1 MFARFLRSKHAML
14 WLPGFVITIAYATLY
29 AKPQRREIHLGS
41 LALQQQDIAVD
52 ELNARVRSKQSNSRG
67 DLSDPSPL
75 PSFTSTA
82 AFERSEATFV
92 QAFAQ
97 LVAIFKSN
105 EVSCTSAS
113 PGETEAGKKNEGT
126 VIHRL
131 FLVGSFRD
139 VLASLESIETSIPQT
154 LAAELVM
161 TRLASAEPCRWEIV
175 FQFKEGIE

>member
-1 MFARFLRSKHAML
+1 MFARLLKSKHAIL
-14 WLPGFVITIAYATLY
+14 WLPGFAITIAYAILY
-29 AKPQRREIHLGS
+29 VTPQRREIHLAS
-41 LALQQQDIAVD
+41 LAFQQQDKAVD
-52 ELNARVRSKQSNSRG
+52 DLNARVKSKQGNASG
-67 DLSDPSPL
+67 DHSDSSPL
-75 PSFTSTA
+75 PSFSSHA
-82 AFERSEATFV
+82 AFERSEGTFV

-113 PGETEAGKKNEGT
+113 PGEVDAGRKKEGV

-161 TRLASAEPCRWEIV
+161 TRLEPAEPCRWEIA
-175 FQFKEGIE
+175 FQFKEGLE

>member
-1 MFARFLRSKHAML
+1 MFASFLKSKHAVL
-14 WLPGFVITIAYATLY
+14 WLPGIVVTIAYATLY
-29 AKPQRREIHLGS
+29 ATPQRREIHLGS
-41 LALQQQDIAVD
+41 LALQQQDKAVS
-52 ELNARVRSKQSNSRG
+52 ELNARVKSKQTNSAG
-67 DLSDPSPL
+67 DLSDSTPL
-75 PSFTSTA
+75 PSFTSNA
-82 AFERSEATFV
+82 ALERSEGTFV

-97 LVAIFKSN
+97 LVAIFKAN

-113 PGETEAGKKNEGT
+113 PGEGEAGKKNEGN

-154 LAAELVM
+154 LAAELAM
-161 TRLASAEPCRWEIV
+161 TRLVPAEPCRWEIA